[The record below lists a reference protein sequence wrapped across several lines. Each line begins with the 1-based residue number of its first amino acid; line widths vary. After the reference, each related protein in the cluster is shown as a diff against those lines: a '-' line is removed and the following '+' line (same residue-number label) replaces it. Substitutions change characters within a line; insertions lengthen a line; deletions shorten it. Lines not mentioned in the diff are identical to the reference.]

1 MVCYLSFMVSIVF
14 IVGMVYFYSMTYNNK
29 NLQYNKEIFSQ
40 DLQKLYARI
49 ANERMHISINGYLLG
64 VIFSLLIIFYN
75 IHIKKSSMDAI
86 SLVCT
91 VMATCFFTNYFYYT
105 LSPKSDW
112 MLNYVNT
119 REEVDAWLQIYKQMS
134 FNYHMGL
141 VFGIIAMGIFA
152 FSFRC

>member
-1 MVCYLSFMVSIVF
+1 MVCYLSLMVSIVF
-14 IVGMVYFYSMTYNNK
+14 VVGMIYFYGMTYNDK
-29 NLQYNKEIFSQ
+29 NLQNNKEIFSQ

-75 IHIKKSSMDAI
+75 IHIKKSSMSAL

-91 VMATCFFTNYFYYT
+91 VMATCFLTNYFYYT

-141 VFGIIAMGIFA
+141 VFGIVAMGIFA

>member
-1 MVCYLSFMVSIVF
+1 MVSIVF
-14 IVGMVYFYSMTYNNK
+14 VVGMIYFYGMTYNDK
-29 NLQYNKEIFSQ
+29 NLQHNKEIFSQ

-49 ANERMHISINGYLLG
+49 VNERMHISINGYLLG

-75 IHIKKSSMDAI
+75 IHIKKSSMGAL

-91 VMATCFFTNYFYYT
+91 VMATCFLTNYFYYT

-134 FNYHMGL
+134 FNYHMGFVL
-141 VFGIIAMGIFA
+141 GIVAMSIFA